1 MCHLNTCCSPTKVTF
16 PPQKEGK
23 MCIYIK
29 KLGSGGGERGEM
41 RKILRS
47 TSKWTVHE
55 LLIGQHWEMCLLL
68 KGKDF
73 RKLTFKGTLH
83 LTANPA
89 LMFVGLQVDGL
100 FPPPHPHCHY
110 QL

>member
-1 MCHLNTCCSPTKVTF
+1 M
-16 PPQKEGK
+16 
-23 MCIYIK
+23 
-29 KLGSGGGERGEM
+29 
-41 RKILRS
+41 
-47 TSKWTVHE
+47 HE

-73 RKLTFKGTLH
+73 HKLAFKGTLL

-100 FPPPHPHCHY
+100 FLLLPTVTISCELEIIEAVRSPVEYRILNAHRIAKD
-110 QL
+110 

>member
-1 MCHLNTCCSPTKVTF
+1 MK
-16 PPQKEGK
+16 
-23 MCIYIK
+23 
-29 KLGSGGGERGEM
+29 
-41 RKILRS
+41 KILRS

-73 RKLTFKGTLH
+73 HKLTFKGTLL

-100 FPPPHPHCHY
+100 SPPPTPTVTISCE
-110 QL
+110 LEIIEVLRSPIE